1 MEASGFKRRLEEAKI
16 NSEFIKI
23 IFQYPASD
31 RAIIKS
37 GKVISVD
44 NDSFTL
50 DEIKDG
56 EATYSYAYVVEIKE
70 KENDA

>member
-1 MEASGFKRRLEEAKI
+1 MEATGFKKRLNDAKD
-16 NSEFIKI
+16 NSESIKI

-50 DEIKDG
+50 NETYDG
-56 EATYSYAYVVEIKE
+56 EATYSYSYIVEIKE
-70 KENDA
+70 VKS